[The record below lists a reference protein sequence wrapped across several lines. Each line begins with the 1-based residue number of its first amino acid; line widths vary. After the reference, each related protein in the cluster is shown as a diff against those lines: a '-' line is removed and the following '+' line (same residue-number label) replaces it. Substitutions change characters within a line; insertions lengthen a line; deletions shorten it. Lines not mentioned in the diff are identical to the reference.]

1 MNKTQWFRNV
11 LVCLLLAGVT
21 LAVFWPV
28 GRMGFINYDDHQYV
42 FQNPMVSAGLTPD
55 GVRWAFT
62 TTHVGNWHPLTWLSH
77 MLDCQLFGLDA
88 GAHHRMNLFFHV
100 ANTLLLF
107 IFVQMLTG
115 AFWRSALVAA
125 LFALHPVHIQSVA
138 WVSERKDLLSGCFFL
153 LTLMAYIRYVALQSQ
168 PVEPGQTISV
178 GRSLRAVFHYP
189 SAIYYLLALF
199 FFACGLMSKPMLV
212 TVPLVML
219 LLDFWPLGRLPVGS
233 VGLRPRLRCWA
244 MLVLEKWPFLLLSL
258 GSSAVTV
265 WAQHHAEFV
274 VSGAL
279 LPWHV
284 RGLNCLVFYTQY
296 LGKLVWPVNLSF
308 FYPYTPMHLM
318 EYVCSISLPIAIS
331 ALAFL
336 KVRSCSYFLVG
347 WLWFLIM
354 LVPVIGLVQVGMQA
368 IADRYTYLPSIG
380 LFILLAWSL
389 ADIGSISIRWRNGMI
404 LGVIA
409 LLLACLVITRIQ
421 LKYWKDEIALFSR
434 SVEINSE
441 NNLQGYYLLG
451 HALWQAGNL
460 GEAAECY
467 RALLRMAPAN
477 IDARRELIAVL
488 IAQKRFA
495 AAKAELLVLL
505 QFNPDAAEVMNDL
518 AWISAT
524 CPDATVRD
532 GEFAVRLAERACMLT
547 EYKQALLIGTLAAAY
562 AESGQFPAAVKAAQQ
577 ARAMA
582 LAQGQ
587 NKVAASNEKL
597 LEIYES
603 GRAYHENERDSG
615 DGF

>member
-1 MNKTQWFRNV
+1 
-11 LVCLLLAGVT
+11 
-21 LAVFWPV
+21 
-28 GRMGFINYDDHQYV
+28 
-42 FQNPMVSAGLTPD
+42 
-55 GVRWAFT
+55 
-62 TTHVGNWHPLTWLSH
+62 
-77 MLDCQLFGLDA
+77 
-88 GAHHRMNLFFHV
+88 
-100 ANTLLLF
+100 
-107 IFVQMLTG
+107 
-115 AFWRSALVAA
+115 
-125 LFALHPVHIQSVA
+125 
-138 WVSERKDLLSGCFFL
+138 
-153 LTLMAYIRYVALQSQ
+153 
-168 PVEPGQTISV
+168 
-178 GRSLRAVFHYP
+178 
-189 SAIYYLLALF
+189 
-199 FFACGLMSKPMLV
+199 
-212 TVPLVML
+212 
-219 LLDFWPLGRLPVGS
+219 
-233 VGLRPRLRCWA
+233 
-244 MLVLEKWPFLLLSL
+244 
-258 GSSAVTV
+258 
-265 WAQHHAEFV
+265 
-274 VSGAL
+274 
-279 LPWHV
+279 
-284 RGLNCLVFYTQY
+284 
-296 LGKLVWPVNLSF
+296 
-308 FYPYTPMHLM
+308 
-318 EYVCSISLPIAIS
+318 
-331 ALAFL
+331 
-336 KVRSCSYFLVG
+336 
-347 WLWFLIM
+347 M